1 MHWNFMQD
9 EYPSLFLYTCINSSY
24 VTKIC
29 EKCLSGLCV
38 TLSFRSGCHCEN
50 FEQPGTLAAISQFR
64 VVVLYAEPLLQD
76 PILTDPSFR
85 HIMNKKQLPGYGCRE
100 WSPNGKGLFAG
111 QLKPET
117 RRTTNNTRQ
126 LSQFIVPY
134 G

>member
-1 MHWNFMQD
+1 MPWNFTQD
-9 EYPSLFLYTCINSSY
+9 KFLSLLLYTRINSSY

-38 TLSFRSGCHCEN
+38 TLSFRSGRHCEN
-50 FEQPGTLAAISQFR
+50 FEQPGTLAAVSQFW

-85 HIMNKKQLPGYGCRE
+85 HIMKRKQLPGYGWRE
-100 WSPNGKGLFAG
+100 WSPKGKGLFAG
-111 QLKPET
+111 QLKPKT

-126 LSQFIVPY
+126 LSQVILPY